1 LEIAFGVRSD
11 VGLVRTNNEDHF
23 AVEPEINLFILC
35 DGMGGQAAGEVA
47 SRMGAELI
55 LEHCREAGNNP
66 QLRLEGPYHEEFSA
80 QSNRL
85 LSGIRLS
92 NKAIFEAA
100 SGTSAATNGMGST
113 VVAVQIS
120 GNVMTVAHVGDSR
133 VYLLRNGE
141 LRQLTEDHSLVREQ
155 VRQGLISAEEAERS
169 ELSNVI
175 LRALGAEP
183 TVLPDLDE
191 VWVGA
196 KDQILLCSDG
206 LTRMVPDAQIAK
218 VLDSN
223 QTPQEAAD
231 GLVELANANGGEDN
245 TTVIVA
251 RLLPPLTG
259 WKRWMRIFRGGD
271 RTCPS

>member
-1 LEIAFGVRSD
+1 MEVSLGVRSD
-11 VGLVRTNNEDHF
+11 VGLVRANNEDHF
-23 AVEPEINLFILC
+23 AADPELNLFILC

-47 SRMGAELI
+47 SRMGVELI
-55 LEHCREAGNNP
+55 LEHVREGRANPRAGMDGVY
-66 QLRLEGPYHEEFSA
+66 QDVFSA

-85 LSGIRLS
+85 ASGIRVS
-92 NKAIFEAA
+92 NRAIFEAA
-100 SGTSAATNGMGST
+100 SEGASVNGMGST

-120 GNVMTVAHVGDSR
+120 GNVMSVANVGDSR

-155 VRQGLISAEEAERS
+155 VRQGLISVAEAERS

-183 TVLPDLDE
+183 SVEVDLDE

-196 KDQILLCSDG
+196 RDQVLLCSDG
-206 LTRMVPDAQIAK
+206 LTRMVPDAEIAK
-218 VLDSN
+218 VLSSAPTAQD
-223 QTPQEAAD
+223 AAD
-231 GLVELANANGGEDN
+231 RLVELANQKGGEDN

-251 RLLPPLTG
+251 RLLPSPSG
-259 WKRWMRIFRGGD
+259 WRRWMRWFKGGD
-271 RTCPS
+271 RAWPS

>member
-1 LEIAFGVRSD
+1 MEIVYGVRSD

-23 AVEPEINLFILC
+23 GVDPSLNLFVLC

-47 SRMGAELI
+47 SRMGVELI
-55 LEHCREAGNNP
+55 LEHIRQAQASPRGG
-66 QLRLEGPYHEEFSA
+66 LEGIYREEFSL

-85 LSGIRLS
+85 LSSIRLS

-100 SGTSAATNGMGST
+100 AEPSTMSGMGST

-120 GNVMTVAHVGDSR
+120 GNVMSVAHVGDSR

-155 VRQGLISAEEAERS
+155 IRQGLLSPEEAERS
-169 ELSNVI
+169 ELANVI

-183 TVLPDLDE
+183 SVEADLDE
-191 VWVGA
+191 LWVGA
-196 KDQILLCSDG
+196 RDQVLLCSDG
-206 LTRMVPDAQIAK
+206 LTRMVPDAEIAK
-218 VLDSN
+218 ILATAP
-223 QTPQEAAD
+223 TPQQAAD
-231 GLVELANANGGEDN
+231 QLVELANEKGGEDN

-251 RLLPPLTG
+251 RLLPALRG
-259 WKRWMRIFRGGD
+259 WKRWMQLLRGGE
-271 RTCPS
+271 RTWPN

>member
-1 LEIAFGVRSD
+1 MEVSLGVRSD

-23 AVEPEINLFILC
+23 AVDPELNLFILC

-47 SRMGAELI
+47 SRMGVELI
-55 LEHCREAGNNP
+55 MDHVRKAHGNSHVDM
-66 QLRLEGPYHEEFSA
+66 EGMYQEVFSA

-85 LSGIRLS
+85 ASGIRLS
-92 NKAIFEAA
+92 NRAIFEAA
-100 SGTSAATNGMGST
+100 SKGDSVSGMGST
-113 VVAVQIS
+113 VVAVQVS
-120 GNVMTVAHVGDSR
+120 GNVMSVANVGDSR

-183 TVLPDLDE
+183 AVEVDLDE

-196 KDQILLCSDG
+196 NDQVLLCSDG
-206 LTRMVPDAQIAK
+206 LNRMVPDAEIAK
-218 VLDSN
+218 VLSSAPTAQD
-223 QTPQEAAD
+223 AAD
-231 GLVELANANGGEDN
+231 RLVELANEKGGEDN

-251 RLLPPLTG
+251 RLQPSPAG
-259 WKRWMRIFRGGD
+259 WRRWLRWFKGGD
-271 RTCPS
+271 GAWPS